1 MQDGRIVIPAGGT
14 GPAADPVRPIPTP
27 ADCGTTP
34 IAARPAP
41 THPEA
46 PRSAR
51 RARGAATLPVGCGE
65 LGDLVRTYD
74 WARTPLGPIADWPQS
89 LIFAASTVL
98 LSPVPI
104 VLLWGADGI
113 MIYNDAYSGFA
124 GGRHPQLLGSKV
136 REGWPE
142 VADFN
147 DHVMRVGLAGGTLS
161 YRDQELTLHRYGRPE
176 QVWMNLDYSP
186 VFDEDGKP
194 AGVIAIVVE
203 STERVLAERRLRE
216 SEALF
221 RTLAQGIPQLIW
233 RAGNDGACIWVSP
246 QWIAYTG
253 QGDDRSLGWGWLDA
267 VHPDDVATARTAWQE
282 AAVSGQLSYEHRL
295 CSAGKRSRWF
305 QTRAAPVR
313 DGEGRIVEWLGTS
326 TDIDDLRQLQERQQV
341 MVAELQ
347 HRTRNLLGVVRA
359 IAKQTMALTGPG
371 ELFKQRFNDRLSALS
386 RVQGLLSRSDQEP
399 ITLRTLIETELA
411 ALNAPAAQ
419 TRIRIAGPVVRLRKA
434 TVQTFALALHELA
447 TNALKYG
454 AFTAPQGSLSVTWRI
469 CQSEEGR
476 RLLMDWV
483 EEGLVRPP
491 EARDPPPRSGYG
503 RDLIERALPYALKA
517 RTHYA
522 LSETALRCTIDIPL
536 PEGETAGSLP

>member
-1 MQDGRIVIPAGGT
+1 MS
-14 GPAADPVRPIPTP
+14 
-27 ADCGTTP
+27 
-34 IAARPAP
+34 
-41 THPEA
+41 E
-46 PRSAR
+46 SW
-51 RARGAATLPVGCGE
+51 TLPVGCGE
-65 LGDLVRTYD
+65 LGELVRTYD
-74 WARTPLGPIADWPQS
+74 WARTPLGPIADWPQC
-89 LIFAASTVL
+89 LIFAVSTVL

-147 DHVMRVGLAGGTLS
+147 DNVMRVGLAGGTLS

-186 VFDEDGKP
+186 VFDACGQP

-203 STERVLAERRLRE
+203 STERVLAERRLRA

-221 RTLAQGIPQLIW
+221 RTLAEGIPQLIW
-233 RAGNDGACIWVSP
+233 RAAIDGACIWSSP
-246 QWIAYTG
+246 QWQAYTG
-253 QGDDRSLGWGWLDA
+253 QSDATSAGWGWLEA
-267 VHPDDVATARTAWQE
+267 VHPDDYAVAE
-282 AAVSGQLSYEHRL
+282 AAWRAAPVSGHLSFEHRL
-295 CSAGKRSRWF
+295 CNAGENRYCWF

-313 DGEGRIVEWLGTS
+313 DARGRIVEWLGTS

-347 HRTRNLLGVVRA
+347 HRTRNLLGVVRSV
-359 IAKQTMALTGPG
+359 AKQTMAQTGPG
-371 ELFKQRFNDRLSALS
+371 ETFRERFNDRLSALS

-399 ITLRTLIETELA
+399 ITLQALIETELA
-411 ALNAPAAQ
+411 ALDAPALEG
-419 TRIRIAGPVVRLRKA
+419 RIRLDGPVVRLRKA

-454 AFTAPQGSLSVTWRI
+454 ALTTPDGRLRVTWRI
-469 CQSEEGR
+469 CASDEGR
-476 RLLMDWV
+476 RLLV
-483 EEGLVRPP
+483 EWIEAGFVRPG
-491 EARDPPPRSGYG
+491 EAEGAAARSGYG
-503 RDLIERALPYALKA
+503 RELIERALPYALKA
-517 RTHYA
+517 KTRYE
-522 LSETALRCTIDIPL
+522 LGDTALRCTIDIPL
-536 PEGETAGSLP
+536 PEGDVTGSSA

>member
-1 MQDGRIVIPAGGT
+1 M
-14 GPAADPVRPIPTP
+14 
-27 ADCGTTP
+27 P
-34 IAARPAP
+34 IAGSPSISACPAP
-41 THPEA
+41 A
-46 PRSAR
+46 PSEPPRIAR
-51 RARGAATLPVGCGE
+51 RTGGASTLPTGCGE

-74 WARTPLGPIADWPQS
+74 WARTPLGPIPDWPQS
-89 LIFAASTVL
+89 LIFAVSTVL

-176 QVWMNLDYSP
+176 PVWMNLDYSP

-233 RAGNDGACIWVSP
+233 RAGIDGACIWASP

-253 QGDDRSLGWGWLDA
+253 QDNDGSLGWGWLEA
-267 VHPDDVATARTAWQE
+267 VHPDDVAIARAAWQG
-282 AAVSGQLSYEHRL
+282 AAASGQLAYEHRL
-295 CSAGKRSRWF
+295 CSAAGQRYRWF
-305 QTRAAPVR
+305 QTRAAAVR
-313 DGEGRIVEWLGTS
+313 DGQGRIVGWLGTS
-326 TDIDDLRQLQERQQV
+326 TDIDDLRQLHERQQV

-347 HRTRNLLGVVRA
+347 HRTRNLLGVVRS

-371 ELFKQRFNDRLSALS
+371 ELFKEQFNDRLSALS

-411 ALNAPAAQ
+411 ALNAPATQ
-419 TRIRIAGPVVRLRKA
+419 TRIRIAGPAVRLRKA

-454 AFTAPQGSLSVTWRI
+454 AFTTPQGSLSVTWRI
-469 CQSEEGR
+469 CDAEEGR
-476 RLLMDWV
+476 RLLMEWV
-483 EEGLVRPP
+483 EEGLVRPS
-491 EARDPPPRSGYG
+491 EDRSPALRGGYG
-503 RDLIERALPYALKA
+503 RELIERALPYALKA
-517 RTHYA
+517 RTRYA
-522 LSETALRCTIDIPL
+522 LSETALHCVINIPL
-536 PEGETAGSLP
+536 PEGETAGSLA

>member
-1 MQDGRIVIPAGGT
+1 MPRSTPRSTPPADRGIT
-14 GPAADPVRPIPTP
+14 PISACPVPTP
-27 ADCGTTP
+27 
-34 IAARPAP
+34 
-41 THPEA
+41 PEV
-46 PRSAR
+46 PR
-51 RARGAATLPVGCGE
+51 RARRTGGASTLPAGCGE

-89 LIFAASTVL
+89 LIFAVSTLL

-104 VLLWGADGI
+104 VLLWGPDGI

-176 QVWMNLDYSP
+176 PVWMNLDYSP
-186 VFDEDGKP
+186 VFGEDGQP

-203 STERVLAERRLRE
+203 STERVLAERRLRA

-221 RTLAQGIPQLIW
+221 RTLAQGIPHLIW
-233 RAGNDGACIWVSP
+233 RAAIDGACIWASP
-246 QWIAYTG
+246 QWSAYTG
-253 QGDDRSLGWGWLDA
+253 LDDDASLGWGWLEA
-267 VHPDDVATARTAWQE
+267 VHPDDVAGARAAWQE
-282 AAVSGQLSYEHRL
+282 AAASGQLSYEHRL
-295 CSAGKRSRWF
+295 RGGAGRRFRWF
-305 QTRAAPVR
+305 QTRAAAVR
-313 DGEGRIVEWLGTS
+313 DGQGRIVEWLGTS

-371 ELFKQRFNDRLSALS
+371 ELFRERFNDCLSALS

-419 TRIRIAGPVVRLRKA
+419 TRIRIAGPAVRLRKA

-469 CQSEEGR
+469 CDAAEGR
-476 RLLMDWV
+476 RLVMDWV
-483 EEGLVRPP
+483 EEGLVRPS
-491 EARDPPPRSGYG
+491 EARDLSARGGYG
-503 RDLIERALPYALKA
+503 RELIERALPYALKA

-522 LSETALRCTIDIPL
+522 LSETALRCTINIPI
-536 PEGETAGSLP
+536 PEGETTGSPP